1 MAPKIYSLHHRLRHL
16 SDHLVEEEMRVYH
29 ELGIDIPYRWHAILQ
44 IFDEFE
50 KSLTITDL
58 AEIQDKTHPDVVYT
72 VNQMSKEGLIEEKT
86 DKSDKRKR
94 IIGPTHKALKLIDSL
109 RPTWKASLDA
119 TNQWVKESAPD
130 LWLNFESLQHSL
142 EKRSFFSRIKNERK
156 RSDLKNVHLA
166 RYNEV
171 KDAQLQFQNFWSQ
184 FKNKYFDVKEL
195 DMQIQD
201 MQRLVSKNEAETFFA
216 IWSGQIIGCI
226 SMLRKSFKFSEIILL
241 WVEESY
247 RRRYISAKLLDKA
260 LSHAREIGTSTIF
273 VQSHPKLVAANALF
287 QNMGFK
293 TSDKIPASTRE
304 YESMTTL
311 LIHELN

>member
-44 IFDEFE
+44 IFDEYDQN
-50 KSLTITDL
+50 LTISNL

-72 VNQMSKEGLIEEKT
+72 VNQMFKEGLIEEKT

-94 IIGPTHKALKLIDSL
+94 IIAPTQKALKLIESL
-109 RPTWKASLDA
+109 KPSWKASLDA

-130 LWLNFESLQHSL
+130 LWLNFESLHHSL

-156 RSDLKNVHLA
+156 RSDLKNVQLVPYH
-166 RYNEV
+166 EV
-171 KDAQLQFQNFWSQ
+171 KDAQLQLQNFWSQ

-195 DMQIQD
+195 DGQIQD
-201 MQRLVSKNEAETFFA
+201 MQRLVFKNEAETFFSL
-216 IWSGQIIGCI
+216 WSGQIIGCI
-226 SMLRKSFKFSEIILL
+226 SMLRRSFKFSEIVLL
-241 WVEESY
+241 WVDESF
-247 RRRYISAKLLDKA
+247 RRRYIATKLLEKA
-260 LSHAREIGTSTIF
+260 LSHAREIGTSTVFI
-273 VQSHPKLVAANALF
+273 QSHPKLVAANALF
-287 QNMGFK
+287 QNLAFK
-293 TSDKIPASTRE
+293 TSEKIPASTRE
-304 YESMTTL
+304 YESMTMV